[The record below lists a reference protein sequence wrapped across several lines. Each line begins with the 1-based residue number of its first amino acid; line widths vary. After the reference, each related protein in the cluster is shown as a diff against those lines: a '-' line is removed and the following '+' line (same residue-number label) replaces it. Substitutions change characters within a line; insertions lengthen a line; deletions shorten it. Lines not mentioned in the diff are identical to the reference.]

1 MDRKDVHWTKKS
13 CSAKII
19 FKKSEIRNICN
30 IRINIWSNCTKHLV
44 TRRYINIWDRK
55 CRGAGGGGRSGG
67 RQYTQVLKRGEE
79 RKLFFLKGD
88 VKSDKER
95 RAKAGNNGKSTNQ
108 ERRNKRKTEQMRGVR
123 KGQERQI
130 ETG

>member
-1 MDRKDVHWTKKS
+1 MCVG
-13 CSAKII
+13 
-19 FKKSEIRNICN
+19 
-30 IRINIWSNCTKHLV
+30 
-44 TRRYINIWDRK
+44 
-55 CRGAGGGGRSGG
+55 GAGGGGRSGG

-95 RAKAGNNGKSTNQ
+95 RAKAGNNGKSTGQ

>member
-1 MDRKDVHWTKKS
+1 MEDGNTHK
-13 CSAKII
+13 CSR
-19 FKKSEIRNICN
+19 EG
-30 IRINIWSNCTKHLV
+30 
-44 TRRYINIWDRK
+44 RRGN
-55 CRGAGGGGRSGG
+55 
-67 RQYTQVLKRGEE
+67 
-79 RKLFFLKGD
+79 FFLKGD
-88 VKSDKER
+88 VRSDKER